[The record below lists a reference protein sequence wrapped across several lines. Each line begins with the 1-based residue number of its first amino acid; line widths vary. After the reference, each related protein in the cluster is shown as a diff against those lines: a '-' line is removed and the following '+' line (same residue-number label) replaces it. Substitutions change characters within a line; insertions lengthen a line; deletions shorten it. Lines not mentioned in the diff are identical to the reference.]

1 MANGTNILQYQI
13 HSVSSAGAVW
23 GTGFAGGGTVSAT
36 GLGSPAT
43 VTMFGTIP
51 LGQTSVIAG
60 LYQDTV
66 VATLNF

>member
-13 HSVSSAGAVW
+13 HSVSSTGPVW
-23 GTGFAGGGTVSAT
+23 GTGLGGGTVSAI
-36 GLGSPAT
+36 GSGSPAT